1 MSFTGLKQIGERYV
15 KIVGLYDN
23 CPALQ
28 LGMKLAKISTVLCN
42 GLNRSYCHVVQR
54 TSHIFGKNSYII
66 VFIFFLRFK
75 NLGYKGRTL
84 RIPVVTSGQESY
96 WRYQFAPLRI
106 VAKRAPLGANKKQ

>member
-1 MSFTGLKQIGERYV
+1 MTV
-15 KIVGLYDN
+15 DLYDN
-23 CPALQ
+23 CPPLQ
-28 LGMKLAKISTVLCN
+28 LGMKLAKISRVLCD

-54 TSHIFGKNSYII
+54 TLHIFGKNSYIF

-96 WRYQFAPLRI
+96 WRYHFAPLRT
-106 VAKRAPLGANKKQ
+106 VAKTAPLGANKKQ